1 MARESLV
8 LALGALA
15 VLGVSAVVF
24 TADGDAKDPVARF
37 AGAAR
42 VVDGDSLEMAGRRVR
57 LYGIDAPEAVQTCKD
72 GAGAEWRCGEAAREA
87 LSGLLDGHVARCES
101 RGTDRYGRTLA
112 TCAVAGTPD
121 LGAWMVAAGWAV
133 AYDGRQRVYLA
144 EESLARAAK
153 RGLWGGAFER
163 PADWRAAR
171 RGG

>member
-15 VLGVSAVVF
+15 ALGVLAAVF
-24 TADGDAKDPVARF
+24 AGDSDAKDPVVRF

-57 LYGIDAPEAVQTCKD
+57 LYGIDAPEAVQICKD
-72 GAGAEWRCGEAAREA
+72 AAGADWRCGEAARDA
-87 LSGLLDGHVARCES
+87 LADLLDGRIARCES
-101 RGTDRYGRTLA
+101 RGADRYGRTLA
-112 TCAVAGTPD
+112 TCGVVGTPD
-121 LGAWMVAAGWAV
+121 LGAWLVNAGWAV

-144 EESLARAAK
+144 EEGLARAAR

-163 PADWRAAR
+163 PAEWRAAR